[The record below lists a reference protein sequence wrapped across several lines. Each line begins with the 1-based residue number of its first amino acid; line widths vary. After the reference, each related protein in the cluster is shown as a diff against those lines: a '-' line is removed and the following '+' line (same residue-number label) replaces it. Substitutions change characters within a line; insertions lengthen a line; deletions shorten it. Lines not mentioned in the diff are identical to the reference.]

1 MRFRKKYETVKFL
14 DKWFLEIA
22 ISILVFEKTFREF
35 VFLIFGKLKKALK

>member
-1 MRFRKKYETVKFL
+1 MRFRKKYEIVKFL

-22 ISILVFEKTFREF
+22 ISLLVFEKIFREF